1 MNPYTRTVSALGI
14 AVVIAACSSPPPPAP
29 KPIAAPVP
37 PMPAAA
43 ATPAAP
49 PPAAPAPA
57 TTGAAPA
64 TAAASPAPQPVKP
77 GQPVGSAEP
86 ARPGQPPVVAATT
99 PAAQPGST
107 QAADAIRAAGET
119 MEPPKPLY
127 DVRGRRDPFQNLE
140 LAAKEGE
147 STGRFSV
154 AATKLTGIIQGP
166 TSPLALVETTEG
178 HGYILKPGDTLGEG
192 RVLEIGRDSVVF
204 IVPPRPGSSNN
215 KLVLKLTTD

>member
-14 AVVIAACSSPPPPAP
+14 AAVIAACSSPPPPAP

-57 TTGAAPA
+57 TAPA
-64 TAAASPAPQPVKP
+64 ATASPAPQPVKP
-77 GQPVGSAEP
+77 GSAEP